1 MRLGEFNVGSV
12 KIKLDLSR
20 LRKNI
25 KNAQAE
31 LANQILTDCKEI
43 MPYDTGSLQQRS
55 YISKDS
61 KTVTFEGPYAHYLYV
76 GKKMVSKIPGN
87 GPFMGKDKY
96 GNEIGLRYKKG
107 TKLKYAEPEQK
118 LKFTRPEA
126 QAKWFEVAKTNNL
139 KKWKQLVKDEIIK
152 K

>member
-1 MRLGEFNVGSV
+1 MGSV
-12 KIKLDLSR
+12 KIKLNLSK

-43 MPYDTGSLQQRS
+43 MPLDTGSQKRRS
-55 YISKDS
+55 YVSKDS
-61 KTVTFEGPYAHYLYV
+61 KTITFDGPYAHYLYI
-76 GKKMVSKIPGN
+76 GKKMVNKKTGK
-87 GPFMGKDKY
+87 GPALVHDEY

-118 LKFTRPEA
+118 LKFTCPEA

-139 KKWKQLVKDEIIK
+139 KKWQQIVKNEIIK

>member
-1 MRLGEFNVGSV
+1 MGGV

-20 LRKNI
+20 LRKNV
-25 KNAQAE
+25 KNAQAK
-31 LANQILTDCKEI
+31 LAKQILIDCKEI
-43 MPYDTGSLQQRS
+43 MPLDTGSLQQRS
-55 YISKDS
+55 YVSKDGNQ
-61 KTVTFEGPYAHYLYV
+61 VVFPGPYGHYLYV
-76 GKKMVSKIPGN
+76 GKKMVNEKTGK
-87 GPFMGKDKY
+87 GPALVHDEY

-118 LKFTRPEA
+118 LNFTRPEA

-139 KKWKQLVKDEIIK
+139 KKWKQLIKNEITK